1 MRIVIPTNDD
11 KGLLARMG
19 AHFGKANFYTIVELD
34 ENGIKD
40 VEVVKNPGHGAG
52 GCSNAVTNILSLNP
66 DALIVVG
73 IGPNPAMGFNQAG
86 LPLFVDKESLTVEES
101 INKLLNNQLPRVA
114 NRGTCGIKS

>member
-11 KGLLARMG
+11 KGLLANMG

-34 ENGIKD
+34 ENGIKN

-52 GCSNAVTNILSLNP
+52 GCSNAIANILTLKP

-86 LPLFVDKESLTVEES
+86 LPLFVDKTSQKVEES

-114 NRGTCGIKS
+114 NQGTCGVKS